1 MLRLVLLLLAAS
13 AASSAFA
20 ASALFEAVQRQD
32 LNAIRGMLA
41 NGTPVDAAA
50 MMAADAWS
58 PDAAKLLRSKW
69 RDDGKVPEDPLPA
82 PVVFGMMESLSSRV
96 AARWRDQES
105 RDRVTRIRED
115 LAWMQQRWQ
124 AAGEKPSPPAYRT
137 SLMQAAWL
145 FWKAAVTDKASEAK
159 QALAAVAADVAAKVA
174 DCRAIPGG
182 LGRVVPIEIR
192 ARKNGQ
198 DMHGWQVFVKPK
210 LLENVAT
217 YDPRPFPKLTSP
229 VAWELPPGVYVAVA
243 RKPQSSLKSDPV
255 DITVGSGKKVI
266 SWDIPVP

>member
-1 MLRLVLLLLAAS
+1 MLRLVLTVLAAS

-32 LNAIRGMLA
+32 LSAIRGMLA
-41 NGTPVDAAA
+41 TGTPVDSAA

-58 PDAAKLLRSKW
+58 PEAAKLLRSKW
-69 RDDGKVPEDPLPA
+69 RDDGTVPNDPLPA
-82 PVVFGMMESLSSRV
+82 PVIFGMMESLSPRV
-96 AARWRDQES
+96 AARWEDRDS
-105 RDRVTRIRED
+105 RLQVTQIRND
-115 LAWMQQRWQ
+115 LAWMQAAWQ
-124 AAGEKPSPPAYRT
+124 AAGAKPSPPEYRT
-137 SLMQAAWL
+137 SLMHAAWL
-145 FWKAAVTDKASEAK
+145 FWRASLTDKSSEAK
-159 QALAAVAADVAAKVA
+159 QALTAVASDLAAKVA

-182 LGRVVPIEIR
+182 LGRVVPIEVR

-217 YDPRPFPKLTSP
+217 YDARPFPRLTSP

-255 DITVGSGKKVI
+255 DITVGSGKKVV